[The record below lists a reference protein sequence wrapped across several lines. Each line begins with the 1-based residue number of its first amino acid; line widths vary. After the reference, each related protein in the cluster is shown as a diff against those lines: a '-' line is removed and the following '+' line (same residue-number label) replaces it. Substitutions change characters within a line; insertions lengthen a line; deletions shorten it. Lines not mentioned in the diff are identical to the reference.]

1 MKKFV
6 FPALTFLIIIF
17 SSVRGVARDAP
28 MEIHCKHFFH
38 GYPLGT
44 PPTNDLI
51 IRDIYALS
59 SNDTT
64 KFADWVAYRLTVIE
78 VMGDNDQ
85 TRKWRTD
92 PWLDEN
98 ETLDAKP
105 KSKDAYKGAKE
116 AVKVDRGHQA
126 PLASFRG
133 TLCWYQTNYYSNIT
147 PQKSELNQGPWKK
160 LEIAVRT
167 IVKTNKVVYVM
178 TGPLYENPREEK
190 LPNVTKA
197 YTFPS
202 GYWKI
207 VFVLE
212 DENKPDKFQAAAFI
226 FPQDT
231 PRKAKVLDHLTTIRA
246 IEKKT
251 KLNFLWELD
260 DAVENKIETTNNSA
274 WIKDYI
280 KE

>member
-1 MKKFV
+1 MRKLV
-6 FPALTFLIIIF
+6 FPVLTILIILF
-17 SSVRGVARDAP
+17 SGVRGFTQDAP

-59 SNDTT
+59 NNDTT
-64 KFADWVAYRLTVIE
+64 KFADWVAYRLSVLEVI
-78 VMGDNDQ
+78 GYNDQ
-85 TRKWRTD
+85 KREWRTD

-105 KSKDAYKGAKE
+105 DRKDAYKGANT
-116 AVKVDRGHQA
+116 AIKVDRGHQA

-147 PQKSELNQGPWKK
+147 PQKSELNQGPWKT
-160 LEIAVRT
+160 LEDTVRD
-167 IVKTNKVVYVM
+167 IVKTNKTVYVM
-178 TGPLYENPREEK
+178 TGPLYDKPREEK
-190 LPNVTKA
+190 LPNVTKD
-197 YTFPS
+197 YKFPS

-207 VFVLE
+207 VCVLDDE
-212 DENKPDKFQAAAFI
+212 DNMDKFQVAAFI

-231 PRKAKVLDHLTTIRA
+231 PKSAKVLAHLTTIRA
-246 IEKKT
+246 IEEKS

-260 DAVENKIETTNNSA
+260 DTVETRVETTDDSD